1 MSNPE
6 RQQRLE
12 EYSKSYQL
20 IRDLLEQHPTEARTF
35 KPDPADWSA
44 HEIVAH
50 LTDSEANNY
59 VRARKIIAEPGSTVM
74 TWDETPWYNA
84 SNYAALDLDEVLTLY
99 RSLHTMTYRLLVNL
113 PDETWA
119 NQVNHPELDK
129 LSLDDWLRLH
139 LQHTNIHLNQMRQN
153 YEKWKAV

>member
-12 EYSKSYQL
+12 DYGKSYQT
-20 IRDLLEQHPTEARTF
+20 IKDLLEQHPAEARTF
-35 KPDPADWSA
+35 RPDPADWTV

-84 SNYAALDLDEVLTLY
+84 SNYAALDLDEVLVLY
-99 RSLHTMTYRLLVNL
+99 HSLHTMTYRLLSNL
-113 PDETWA
+113 TDGTWA
-119 NQVNHPELDK
+119 NVVNHPEFVT
-129 LSLDDWLRLH
+129 LSLDEWLVRH
-139 LQHTNIHLNQMRQN
+139 LNHTNIHLNQMRQN
-153 YEKWKAV
+153 YEKWQAV

>member
-12 EYSKSYQL
+12 EYSKTYQL
-20 IRDLLEQHPTEARTF
+20 ITDLLEQNPTEARTSR
-35 KPDPADWSA
+35 PTPADWTV

-74 TWDETPWYNA
+74 TWDETSWYNV
-84 SNYAALDLDEVLTLY
+84 SNYAALDLDEVLSLY
-99 RSLHTMTYRLLVNL
+99 HSLHLLTYRLLTDL

-119 NQVNHPELDK
+119 NEVKHPEMGK
-129 LSLDDWLRLH
+129 LNLDDWLIMH
-139 LQHTNIHLNQMRQN
+139 LRHTNIHLNQMRQN
-153 YEKWKAV
+153 YEKWQAD